1 MRDRVLQNPRHRTG
15 NPHPAPGLVPF
26 RRTASRNRT
35 SDGFANTKW
44 HYHRYLAL
52 AQAAALSGDAVA
64 AQNFY
69 QHAEH
74 FFRTMGGE
82 DA

>member
-1 MRDRVLQNPRHRTG
+1 MRDRALQYSRHREANRRVVPG
-15 NPHPAPGLVPF
+15 PHPF
-26 RRTASRNRT
+26 RGTASRNRT
-35 SDGFANTKW
+35 GHDVADAGW
-44 HYHRYLAL
+44 HYRRYLAL
-52 AQAAALSGDAVA
+52 AQAAALSGDAIA

-74 FFRTMGGE
+74 FFRTMRGQ

>member
-1 MRDRVLQNPRHRTG
+1 MRDRPYHSGHRPG
-15 NPHPAPGLVPF
+15 NRRASPGIPQPKGP
-26 RRTASRNRT
+26 ASRNR
-35 SDGFANTKW
+35 SGDYFANAKW

-52 AQAAALSGDAVA
+52 AQAATLSGDAVA

-74 FFRTMGGE
+74 FFRTMKGQ